1 MNLEGLTMLYN
12 GFILHRC
19 MLFGFENM
27 SENEQCERRIA
38 AKNALYEF
46 FSVGCFVST
55 LSALFSFRRKLL
67 TSFSV
72 FRFSFFLLFCA
83 VSFHVNVHS
92 EMSLSR

>member
-1 MNLEGLTMLYN
+1 MLYN

-38 AKNALYEF
+38 AKNALYQF
-46 FSVGCFVST
+46 FSVGCFVSI
-55 LSALFSFRRKLL
+55 LSTLFSFRRKLL